1 MREGEHRWVD
11 LRKQQGSVPRDAP
24 GDGSVPTPMLSCLA
38 SPYFLDLE
46 AVLVAF
52 LAGFAFAL
60 AIGPSPSFTC
70 APGSL
75 AKV

>member
-1 MREGEHRWVD
+1 MKEGERRWTCYQ
-11 LRKQQGSVPRDAP
+11 KQQGSVPRDAP
-24 GDGSVPTPMLSCLA
+24 SSGSFPTPMLPRLV
-38 SPYFLDLE
+38 SPYFLVLE

-60 AIGPSPSFTC
+60 AIGPSPSFMC